1 MWGGG
6 EGRADPF
13 IGPAAFS
20 GPAGEN
26 DCRPG
31 PAGNAVFPTTVSPKY
46 SGESAGKARMQTC
59 LDQYRA
65 NKANGGNGGLKWIEK
80 GGGYYSE
87 CNKHH
92 LKGAA

>member
-1 MWGGG
+1 MWGEG

-31 PAGNAVFPTTVSPKY
+31 RRATRYFPLPFRPNTLVSPR
-46 SGESAGKARMQTC
+46 AR
-59 LDQYRA
+59 R
-65 NKANGGNGGLKWIEK
+65 G
-80 GGGYYSE
+80 
-87 CNKHH
+87 CNLVWNNIAQIKPMVETVV
-92 LKGAA
+92 